1 MRQKRN
7 YMQQKYY
14 TKIQFVEELRR
25 VVTKIVQSGKILG
38 GSWVRFC
45 EAADAT
51 CLLLPPH

>member
-1 MRQKRN
+1 MQQKRN

-38 GSWVRFC
+38 VSISN
-45 EAADAT
+45 
-51 CLLLPPH
+51 LK